1 MAGDVGNWPEVA
13 CSQATLQNFE
23 RDVRFCRWKI
33 ELEIT
38 HNNFPFSLH
47 GLKAIIA
54 SILMVPLTS

>member
-13 CSQATLQNFE
+13 YCQATLENFE
-23 RDVRFCRWKI
+23 RGVSFGGWKM

-38 HNNFPFSLH
+38 HNNSPFSLH

-54 SILMVPLTS
+54 SFLMVQLTS